1 MRPAQK
7 GRAPLGRQH
16 HAARELVRRRGE
28 DRAGAG
34 MGVEVG
40 HAESLVVDTDR
51 DRLEPGLPHRVRQ
64 PGPARVLDRHGP
76 VPGGG
81 QRLAEASYRRAW
93 CPS

>member
-1 MRPAQK
+1 MRPAQE
-7 GRAPLGRQH
+7 GRAPLGCQD

-28 DRAGAG
+28 DGAGAG

-64 PGPARVLDRHGP
+64 PGPARVLDGHGP
-76 VPGGG
+76 VPVGG
-81 QRLAEASYRRAW
+81 QGLAEAAYRRAS
-93 CPS
+93 CPW